1 MKFLQAFVAYAAA
14 TATESAT
21 WADLLVAVSADD
33 SAITKTYTSADVDGW
48 TDSLTY
54 VLGLLDQET
63 ADD

>member
-33 SAITKTYTSADVDGW
+33 SAITKTYTSADVEGW
-48 TDSLTY
+48 THALSHLA
-54 VLGLLDQET
+54 GLLDPET